1 VKALSYET
9 LCEEMIRVIEL
20 EVDYTRDYIGR
31 DHLAKHVMQ
40 AMREVPRHEFV
51 PEMSRDLAYA
61 NGPIPIGYGQ
71 TISQP
76 YIVAL
81 MTDLLEPEAGHVI
94 LEVGTGSGYQAA
106 VLSRLVKQVY
116 SMEDVEPL
124 VEPAQERLR
133 QLGYQNVEVRHG
145 DGYFGWPEHAPYD
158 GIIVTCG
165 APHVPQPLVEQL
177 KPGGKLVIPVGHELF
192 GQVLLLVEKQPNG
205 DVVQKKVL
213 DVAFVPLTGSAHDH
227 PADIHPWLE

>member
-1 VKALSYET
+1 MASIDSLMD
-9 LCEEMIRVIEL
+9 EMIRVIEL

-31 DHLAKHVMQ
+31 EQLDEGVMQ
-40 AMREVPRHEFV
+40 AMRDVPRHEFV
-51 PEMSRDLAYA
+51 PEESRSMAYA

-81 MTDLLEPEAGHVI
+81 MTDLLEPQAEHVI

-106 VLSRLVKQVY
+106 VLSRLVKKVY
-116 SMEDVEPL
+116 SIEDIEPL
-124 VEPAQERLR
+124 VAPAQQRLK
-133 QLGYQNVEVRHG
+133 QLGYDNIEVRHG
-145 DGYFGWPEHAPYD
+145 DGYFGLPEHAPYD

-177 KPGGKLVIPVGHELF
+177 KPGGRLVIPVGHELF
-192 GQVLLLVEKQPNG
+192 GQILLLVEKQPNG
-205 DVVQKKVL
+205 EVIQRKIL
-213 DVAFVPLTGSAHDH
+213 DVAFVPLTGTAHDH
-227 PADIHPWLE
+227 PADLGSWY

>member
-1 VKALSYET
+1 MASIDSLMD
-9 LCEEMIRVIEL
+9 EMIRVIEL

-31 DHLAKHVMQ
+31 EQLDEGVMQ
-40 AMREVPRHEFV
+40 AMRDVPRHEFV
-51 PEMSRDLAYA
+51 PEESRSMAYA

-81 MTDLLEPEAGHVI
+81 MTDLLEPQAEHVI

-106 VLSRLVKQVY
+106 VLSRLVKKVY
-116 SMEDVEPL
+116 SIEDIEPL
-124 VEPAQERLR
+124 VAPAQQRLK
-133 QLGYQNVEVRHG
+133 QLGYDNIEVRHG
-145 DGYFGWPEHAPYD
+145 DGYFGLPEHAPYD

-177 KPGGKLVIPVGHELF
+177 KPGGRLVIPVGHELF

-205 DVVQKKVL
+205 EVIQRKIL
-213 DVAFVPLTGSAHDH
+213 DVAFVPLTGTAHDH
-227 PADIHPWLE
+227 PADLGSWY